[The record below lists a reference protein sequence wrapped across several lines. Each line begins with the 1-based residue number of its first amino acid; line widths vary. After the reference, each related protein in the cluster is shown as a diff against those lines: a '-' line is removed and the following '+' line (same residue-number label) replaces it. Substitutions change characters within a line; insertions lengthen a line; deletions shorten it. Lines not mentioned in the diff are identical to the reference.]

1 MKIEYYN
8 NNENNEEES
17 FSYLENDDRK
27 LDPNIMNPFHL
38 KNNEKDNNNYLSEIF
53 KNNINMN
60 KDLTDIND
68 NELYYIKGNK
78 STIPDSSKVNFKN
91 KEIEKFTQKKKQNEL
106 ENKEPV
112 ILQEE
117 IIIVKQKKNKR
128 KTYEDKKEKRKSKQ
142 IFAVIEKDGFK
153 KKKQIIRRNKNK
165 KVGYATKIKSGRVDN
180 IKDKI
185 GRNIIQD
192 IIPNWINYKE
202 KDFNNILQK
211 LKPSKIKDIDKLK
224 NVPIEEIFKLDIT
237 LKGNIHKQH
246 NISIIKYYN
255 NNNVNNLKKI
265 KFKFTLIDTIKA
277 IIDKNIREKILSEK
291 MPELKEKEEKER
303 KELIN
308 EFFEG
313 LKGIEE
319 YLNEIDGS
327 TCYKNKLKN
336 VFLKFLNVDKL

>member
-1 MKIEYYN
+1 MILGEKLNFGKVFAKFLGGHNFLVYY
-8 NNENNEEES
+8 
-17 FSYLENDDRK
+17 
-27 LDPNIMNPFHL
+27 
-38 KNNEKDNNNYLSEIF
+38 
-53 KNNINMN
+53 
-60 KDLTDIND
+60 
-68 NELYYIKGNK
+68 
-78 STIPDSSKVNFKN
+78 
-91 KEIEKFTQKKKQNEL
+91 
-106 ENKEPV
+106 
-112 ILQEE
+112 
-117 IIIVKQKKNKR
+117 
-128 KTYEDKKEKRKSKQ
+128 
-142 IFAVIEKDGFK
+142 
-153 KKKQIIRRNKNK
+153 
-165 KVGYATKIKSGRVDN
+165 
-180 IKDKI
+180 
-185 GRNIIQD
+185 
-192 IIPNWINYKE
+192 
-202 KDFNNILQK
+202 NILQK
-211 LKPSKIKDIDKLK
+211 LNLSKIKDIDKLK

-246 NISIIKYYN
+246 NISII

-336 VFLKFLNVDKL
+336 VFLKFLNVDKLW